1 MAKNQKVQKSIS
13 DEVCDYISKQKLLP
27 IPVQTLNEEVEATRY
42 FGGDLKEFIAAAKS
56 LNAKSIFVETLYLEE
71 DEFFYDSGM
80 DDEEY
85 LETYGA
91 GCNCGCQ
98 CCCGGECNCGDDCKC
113 GCKDEKKADKKS
125 KKADKVEEEEED
137 GVWLEPEDL
146 DGLDL
151 SLLKPEIASY
161 MDRIGESCG
170 VRLTVPGVDHLEV
183 EIFADWYDEFAE
195 LVDEA
200 SEIIEDDPVG
210 ALEDMQAAFDEA
222 EAAAEAEEKAALE
235 AEKAKGTKKIAAH
248 PPKKAAKSKK

>member
-1 MAKNQKVQKSIS
+1 MAKNAKVQKSIS
-13 DEVCDYISKQKLLP
+13 DEICAYISKQKLLP

-71 DEFFYDSGM
+71 DEFFYDSGI

-85 LETYGA
+85 LEMNGA
-91 GCNCGCQ
+91 DACNCGC
-98 CCCGGECNCGDDCKC
+98 CCGEDCKC
-113 GCKDEKKADKKS
+113 GKEDKKAKKS
-125 KKADKVEEEEED
+125 SKKEEVEED

-151 SLLKPEIASY
+151 TLLKPEMVKF

-200 SEIIEDDPVG
+200 SEIIEEDPVG
-210 ALEDMQAAFDEA
+210 ALEDMQAAFEKAEEEA
-222 EAAAEAEEKAALE
+222 EAAEKAAK
-235 AEKAKGTKKIAAH
+235 AADKAKGVKKIAAH
-248 PPKKAAKSKK
+248 PPKKTAKA

>member
-13 DEVCDYISKQKLLP
+13 DEVCAYISKQKLLP

-42 FGGDLKEFIAAAKS
+42 FGGDLKEFIEAAKS
-56 LNAKSIFVETLYLEE
+56 LGAKSIFVETLYLEE

-91 GCNCGCQ
+91 DCNCGCQ
-98 CCCGGECNCGDDCKC
+98 CGCCCEDKA
-113 GCKDEKKADKKS
+113 EKKADKKS
-125 KKADKVEEEEED
+125 KKAAKVEEEEED

-210 ALEDMQAAFDEA
+210 ALEEMQAAFDEA

-248 PPKKAAKSKK
+248 PPKKAK

>member
-1 MAKNQKVQKSIS
+1 MAKNAKVQKSIS
-13 DEVCDYISKQKLLP
+13 DEVCDFLKKQKLLP

-42 FGGDLKEFIAAAKS
+42 FGGDLKEFITAAKT
-56 LNAKSIFVETLYLEE
+56 LGAKSIFIETLYLED

-85 LETYGA
+85 LETYG
-91 GCNCGCQ
+91 ND
-98 CCCGGECNCGDDCKC
+98 CCCNGECKC
-113 GCKDEKKADKKS
+113 GCCEEKEEKKSTKKS
-125 KKADKVEEEEED
+125 SKKVEAEEEED
-137 GVWLEPEDL
+137 AVWLEPEDL

-151 SLLKPEIASY
+151 TLLKPDMAKY

-200 SEIIEDDPVG
+200 SEIIEDDPVA
-210 ALEDMQAAFDEA
+210 ALEAMQAAYDAAEKEA
-222 EAAAEAEEKAALE
+222 EEAEKAALE
-235 AEKAKGTKKIAAH
+235 AEKAKGVKKIAAH
-248 PPKKAAKSKK
+248 PPKKTAKTK